1 MVGIDEQGPF
11 RNKNGLLSQNVL
23 AACSFDLRFHYV
35 LAGWEGSA
43 SDLRVLNSALTRRN
57 KLQVPEGILFL
68 SHLSSL
74 EVYLSTL
81 AKRHNYAA
89 FGGPFFIYIYI
100 YIYMTFTFTFF
111 LLKCLL
117 RISDA
122 NLCNHCY
129 FFN

>member
-89 FGGPFFIYIYI
+89 FEGPFFI